1 MNKKVIFFIILGLI
15 ISGILIFV
23 ITKYDFKNPKEVYT
37 VYLGG
42 KELGK
47 IKSKQELEN
56 YIDKEQEELKNK
68 YGVDKVYAPA
78 SLDIEKE
85 LTYNRQISTAT
96 QIYDEIKD
104 KTSFTIDGYE
114 IEIEEVAEKT
124 SDTDQNTKQK
134 TKKEEKKSQTIYV
147 VDKDIFSRSVD
158 KYVKAFISEEKYEA
172 FKKKTQSEIEE
183 TGSLIENV
191 YIDNKITI
199 KKGKIPANEYI
210 YTNVDELSKY
220 LIFGTLEDQ
229 KKYKVK
235 KGDTIEDISFDNK
248 MSVEEFLIANPEFS
262 DSNNLLYEG
271 QEVKLGILKPQLSLV
286 EEDHVVEDQTVNFK
300 TDIKYDNKKIVGTS
314 TVEQKGEKGL
324 NRVTQKV
331 KKVNGEITNVVTT
344 NTEVLKAVTNKVIVR
359 GGASGTMYAGDD
371 YWIWP
376 TKTPYS
382 ISSPFGYRWGVL
394 HDGMDIIGPG
404 FGSPIYAANNGVV
417 TESGYRWPDGQH
429 IVINH
434 NNGYYTIYAH
444 MAKLYKKVGDIVEAG
459 EVIGT
464 MGQTGNAYGTH
475 LHFGAFKGYPYRGG
489 KAFSASQLYK

>member
-1 MNKKVIFFIILGLI
+1 MNKKVIFFILLGLI
-15 ISGILIFV
+15 ISGSLVFV

-37 VYLGG
+37 VYLEG

-47 IKSKQELEN
+47 IKSKEELEN
-56 YIDKEQEELKNK
+56 YIDQEQEDLKKK
-68 YGVDKVYAPA
+68 YNVDKVYAPA

-85 LTYNRQISTAT
+85 ITYEKKVSTAI

-114 IEIEEVAEKT
+114 ITIEEVEEKT
-124 SDTDQNTKQK
+124 NDTEKNA
-134 TKKEEKKSQTIYV
+134 KKEKEELKSQTIYV
-147 VDKDIFSRSVD
+147 VDKSIFENSVD
-158 KYVKAFISEEKYEA
+158 RFVKAFISADKYES
-172 FKKKTQSEIEE
+172 FKAKTQNEIEE
-183 TGSLIENV
+183 TGSIIENV
-191 YIDNKITI
+191 YIDNEIII
-199 KKGKIPANEYI
+199 KKGKIPADEYI
-210 YTNVDELSKY
+210 YTTVDELSKY
-220 LIFGTLEDQ
+220 LIFGTLDEQ

-286 EEDHVVEDQTVNFK
+286 EEEHVVEDQKVGFK
-300 TDIKYDNKKIVGTS
+300 TDIKYDNKKTIGTV
-314 TVEQKGEKGL
+314 TVKQKGENGL
-324 NRVTQKV
+324 NRVTKKV
-331 KKVNGEITNVVTT
+331 KKVNGTITNVIVTD
-344 NTEVLKAVTNKVIVR
+344 TEVLKAATNKIIVR
-359 GGASGTMYAGDD
+359 GGASGSMYAGDE
-371 YWIWP
+371 YWVWP

-394 HDGMDIIGPG
+394 HDGVDIIGPG
-404 FGSPIYAANNGVV
+404 YGSPIYAANNGVV

-444 MAKLYKKVGDIVEAG
+444 LAKLYAQVGDVVEAG

-489 KAFSASQLYK
+489 AAFSATQLYK